1 MIDTFT
7 GQNRTYR
14 SRLYAAD
21 NIFEK
26 YLSIRYV
33 KRIDLQFQLNE
44 NHYYF
49 GNKMSVPLLT
59 IEYAYIDMRDFRW
72 ANNFDV
78 DFEFRIT
85 FAKDFDI
92 GIFLHVSSIC
102 VFNLSTIRKLQ
113 KIALV

>member
-7 GQNRTYR
+7 GKNQTYR
-14 SRLYAAD
+14 SRLYAPD

-26 YLSIRYV
+26 YQSIRYV
-33 KRIDLQFQLNE
+33 KRIELQFQLNE

-49 GNKMSVPLLT
+49 GNKISVPLLT

-78 DFEFRIT
+78 DFEFRVT
-85 FAKDFDI
+85 FAKEFDI
-92 GIFLHVSSIC
+92 GIFLHVISIY
-102 VFNLSTIRKLQ
+102 FLFANYG
-113 KIALV
+113 